1 METFQCSQ
9 CGKEIEGGQ
18 ERCPH
23 CGAVAAPIPNY
34 PRFKGGG
41 VFMVMWIFF
50 VILVAILLVTLVVI

>member
-1 METFQCSQ
+1 METFLCSQ
-9 CGKEIEGGQ
+9 CGKEIDSEQ

-41 VFMVMWIFF
+41 MFMVMWIFF
-50 VILVAILLVTLVVI
+50 VILIVILLVTLVAI